1 MSYILTPEQ
10 VRERYGPMFCH
21 GLYTLVDEEN
31 GLAKIIEICSA
42 RGPGEWDTVNRRRTG
57 GIIDNIRMD
66 GYTIIM
72 DAVIGE
78 RPLRFGPASPE
89 LGGQGIESLRVEGD
103 RVYTRW
109 RGIAGA
115 GLGVGACLPQAD
127 GVIET
132 VYPDDFQMGGA
143 KMACTEI
150 VTPKM
155 VRVIIGVDDTDTP
168 ESGASW
174 VASLKMGKSC
184 PYGRYLEHKIVQ
196 LNPKAPNKTTNC
208 CSTAV
213 SFAVVPEDVDKLV
226 EYCKEFLKKESY
238 SDATVMTVFKGL
250 KASKE
255 LTDWSWSAKS
265 VLYRPEDALK
275 IAEENGVEVIYVTGK
290 KGVIGAV
297 AAIGCF
303 DMGVEAAGVP
313 EDFD

>member
-1 MSYILTPEQ
+1 MPYVLTPDK
-10 VRERYGPMFCH
+10 VREKYGPMFCQ
-21 GLYTLVDEEN
+21 GLYTIVDEEN

-57 GIIDNIRMD
+57 GIINDIRMD
-66 GYTIIM
+66 GYTILM
-72 DAVIGE
+72 DTVIGE
-78 RPLRFGPASPE
+78 RPLKFGPASAD

-103 RVYTRW
+103 RVYTKW

-132 VYPDDFQMGGA
+132 IYPDDFQMGGA
-143 KMACTEI
+143 KMAVTEI

-168 ESGASW
+168 ERGASW
-174 VASLKMGKSC
+174 VASLKMGKTC
-184 PYGRYLEHKIVQ
+184 PYGKYLEHKIIQ

-213 SFAVVPEDVDKLV
+213 SFAVKPEDVDKLV
-226 EYCKEFLKKESY
+226 AYCKDFLKKESY
-238 SDATVMTVFKGL
+238 SDDTVMTVFKGL
-250 KASKE
+250 KPSDA
-255 LTDWSWSAKS
+255 LVDWSWKAKS
-265 VLYRPEDALK
+265 ILYTPEEAVK
-275 IAEENGVEVIYVTGK
+275 VAEENGVEIVYVTGK

-303 DMGVEAAGVP
+303 DLGVEAAGVP